1 AEIFAAW
8 AVVATHAGM
17 HNDDL
22 DAKMSTFLVRVGRR
36 KFLTPTYKALM
47 DAGRQDFAVHVYAQ
61 ARPGYHAVA
70 QETLDKLLGL

>member
-1 AEIFAAW
+1 
-8 AVVATHAGM
+8 
-17 HNDDL
+17 
-22 DAKMSTFLVRVGRR
+22 
-36 KFLTPTYKALM
+36 M